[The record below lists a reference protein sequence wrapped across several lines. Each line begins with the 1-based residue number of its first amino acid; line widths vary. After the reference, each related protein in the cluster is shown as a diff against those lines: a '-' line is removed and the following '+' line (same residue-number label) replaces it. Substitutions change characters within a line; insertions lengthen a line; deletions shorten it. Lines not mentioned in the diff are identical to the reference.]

1 MPYQH
6 STPAMQQ
13 PYQSRAFY
21 NLRRL
26 AGSALV
32 ALLALL
38 LAACAST
45 AHYPINPASVA
56 HDPSKEYRLG
66 NLEQGDTS
74 NSLALVMTFS
84 GGGTRAAALAHGV
97 LEEMAEMQIQWD
109 GKKRVLLKE
118 IDAISG
124 VSGGGITAAHY
135 ALKQERHFEEFP
147 KQFLYY
153 NFQQS
158 IIDSL
163 FSLSMLSDLASAT
176 FGRIEIM
183 ADKLDR
189 NLYKGASY
197 GDLVKQRKRPYIV
210 LNATDMS
217 SGAHFPFT
225 QDQFDIICGDLNAIP
240 LARAVAASAAV
251 PVVFSPLTLKNYA
264 STCTRPIHQTL
275 ERPAA
280 ALSPRQQ
287 QRLQELRSYRDDKR
301 RPYLHLV
308 DGGLADNMG
317 VWGSFDSSIFSGNV
331 LKMVRDMGADEVAKV
346 LIIVVA
352 AETDPTLDADLSPN
366 VPSIRRVAQ
375 AFADIPIN
383 HMSRESLIAFREKVS
398 SMQKEISAS
407 AGKPVD
413 FYLVEVSLRDIADP
427 AERERYMRI
436 PTTLY
441 LPADDVDDLRKK
453 GREMLRQSPQMQ
465 RFLRD
470 TAPATAPEASA
481 PAEIK
486 AETQAKPEAK
496 AEASTQ
502 ALSEVAAEQSAAD
515 KAAANKAATN
525 ADAANAQQAD

>member
-1 MPYQH
+1 MQLQE
-6 STPAMQQ
+6 STFTMHQS
-13 PYQSRAFY
+13 YHSRAAY
-21 NLRRL
+21 SVRWLL
-26 AGSALV
+26 GGGLI
-32 ALLALL
+32 ALLT
-38 LAACAST
+38 ACAST
-45 AHYPINPASVA
+45 AHYPINPASVE
-56 HDPSKEYRLG
+56 HEPSKEYRLG

-118 IDAISG
+118 IDAISA

-147 KQFLYY
+147 KQFLYH

-264 STCTRPIHQTL
+264 STCSRPIHLTL
-275 ERPAA
+275 SNPPQGLGRK
-280 ALSPRQQ
+280 QK
-287 QRLQELRSYRDDKR
+287 QRLQELRSYRDDTN

-308 DGGLADNMG
+308 DGGLVDNIG
-317 VWGSFDSSIFSGNV
+317 VWGSFDASIFSGNMF
-331 LKMVRDMGADEVAKV
+331 KMVRDMGADEVEKV

-352 AETDPTLDADLSPN
+352 AETDPTLDSDLSPN
-366 VPSIRRVAQ
+366 VPSIKRVAQ

-383 HMSRESLIAFREKVS
+383 HISRESLVQFRETVS
-398 SMQKEISAS
+398 SIQKDISATK
-407 AGKPVD
+407 GKPVD

-427 AERERYMRI
+427 AERDRYMRI

-441 LPADDVDDLRKK
+441 LPASDVDDLRKK
-453 GREMLRQSPQMQ
+453 GREMLRSSPAMQ
-465 RFLRD
+465 KFLRD
-470 TAPATAPEASA
+470 TTASQATSINTPFKNDSA
-481 PAEIK
+481 V
-486 AETQAKPEAK
+486 Q
-496 AEASTQ
+496 
-502 ALSEVAAEQSAAD
+502 
-515 KAAANKAATN
+515 
-525 ADAANAQQAD
+525 